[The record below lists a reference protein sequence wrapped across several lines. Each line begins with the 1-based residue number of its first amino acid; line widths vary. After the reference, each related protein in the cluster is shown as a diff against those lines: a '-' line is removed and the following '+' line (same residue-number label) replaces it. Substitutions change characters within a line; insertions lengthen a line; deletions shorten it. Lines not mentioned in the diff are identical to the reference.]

1 MITLCLT
8 RNAAQVNGAPSI
20 LCAFQATESVLKKK
34 YLKKYFSKLY
44 LCFKILVYSS

>member
-20 LCAFQATESVLKKK
+20 LCAFQATESVLKI
-34 YLKKYFSKLY
+34 YIYRKKYFQNY
-44 LCFKILVYSS
+44 IYV